1 MTVTIAFDLSD
12 VARLGARLDLI
23 ETEIEQ
29 EIRAVLADEMDAAEI
44 RARANIRIDTG
55 ENRNKTRGTV
65 QRVPGGAI
73 GRLGSSAKHAYVME
87 LGRRPG
93 GRMPPSGV
101 LLGWMRRRGI
111 PEDREFVI
119 RRAIGRKGIPAD
131 HNLRDTM
138 RRSLPQI
145 ERELTAIG
153 PRVIRRAIR
162 GATR

>member
-1 MTVTIAFDLSD
+1 MNTVSFDMSELFVVGASLGVASD
-12 VARLGARLDLI
+12 
-23 ETEIEQ
+23 EIER
-29 EIRAVLADEMDAAEI
+29 EIQATLADVMDDAEI
-44 RARANIRIDTG
+44 RARSGMRIDTG
-55 ENRNKTRGTV
+55 DNRSKTRGTV

-93 GRMPPSGV
+93 GRMPPQGV
-101 LLGWMRRRGI
+101 LLGWMRRHGI
-111 PEDREFVI
+111 PESAEYPI
-119 RRAIGRKGIPAD
+119 RRKIARRGIPAD

-162 GATR
+162 NATR